1 MPFLGGS
8 FPCSV
13 AAQADII
20 RLNAHVV
27 SRVFSVSLSSGRPSN
42 VTNSPKRGQQRRTLV
57 DNSTSWRAPSPSLPS
72 SLLTKQRKVQ
82 SGRSAPPLSSNV
94 SNVDANVEDLKISKT
109 RQSKAFFFRFDAPT
123 SRTLKLN
130 SSPSLASSSMP
141 PLRESGAPLIHLLC
155 HATCK
160 WARRPTRGWPGAGGV
175 QLLQVRL
182 CAVQCRSTWHCTY
195 GRCGDLPLNFACSL
209 RHAMRQ
215 TGAIRSQALLISTQ
229 LFFFFFAVFGKSYA
243 RGWRETKKII
253 TVA

>member
-1 MPFLGGS
+1 MGGS

-13 AAQADII
+13 AAHCAAEADII

-130 SSPSLASSSMP
+130 SSPSLVSSSMP
-141 PLRESGAPLIHLLC
+141 PLRESSAPLI
-155 HATCK
+155 
-160 WARRPTRGWPGAGGV
+160 PNG
-175 QLLQVRL
+175 
-182 CAVQCRSTWHCTY
+182 
-195 GRCGDLPLNFACSL
+195 
-209 RHAMRQ
+209 
-215 TGAIRSQALLISTQ
+215 
-229 LFFFFFAVFGKSYA
+229 FAVFIRCVMQLASRGARRARWPAYA
-243 RGWRETKKII
+243 WLAGRGRGRGTAAASSPACSRS
-253 TVA
+253 TV